1 MDVHLCTDTHVQT
14 YTIYCCYSLSYCS
27 VFLSD
32 FIKSHSNAELQF
44 EQLPFNHP
52 LFIMF
57 SSGTTG
63 TPKCMVHTAGVS
75 ECIPYN
81 YIICD
86 RIVTKGL
93 IHKSNFWTL
102 RICNSTCVWATP
114 LKFGSRMFL
123 SLYLSDRKFQHNS
136 LLTNE
141 ATALQSCKIGWMYMT
156 PFGIVT
162 YGVEIHVL
170 SSAYSADVLVIIAV
184 SVNSLCILI
193 SLSANELGLF
203 DIVLTK
209 MKPM

>member
-1 MDVHLCTDTHVQT
+1 MC
-14 YTIYCCYSLSYCS
+14 IYCCHSLTYCS

-81 YIICD
+81 YITCD

-123 SLYLSDRKFQHNS
+123 SLYLSDRKFQHIS

-141 ATALQSCKIGWMYMT
+141 ATPFRRCKIGWMYMT
-156 PFGIVT
+156 PFGIQSHMEPRYMYYHQHT
-162 YGVEIHVL
+162 VL
-170 SSAYSADVLVIIAV
+170 MYW
-184 SVNSLCILI
+184 
-193 SLSANELGLF
+193 
-203 DIVLTK
+203 
-209 MKPM
+209 